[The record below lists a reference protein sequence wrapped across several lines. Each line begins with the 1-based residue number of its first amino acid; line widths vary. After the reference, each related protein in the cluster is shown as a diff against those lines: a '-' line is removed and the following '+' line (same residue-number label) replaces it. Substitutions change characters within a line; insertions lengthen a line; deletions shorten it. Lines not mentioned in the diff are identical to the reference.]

1 MSRVDSKFTL
11 GVCVWH
17 DGGLLHAP
25 KCLDVYIH
33 THTPPVLHTHAK
45 VRAGCRV
52 SSFIIL

>member
-1 MSRVDSKFTL
+1 MSRVDSKITL

-17 DGGLLHAP
+17 DGGLLHAL